1 VTARNTATTQKGR
14 SASHPARDRFTSRS
28 LAMARFVAQRM
39 LLKPLVWSL
48 TRVTVVGRPP
58 LAKVKGGFVIV
69 ANHAS
74 HLDAPLIMGA
84 LPRRLSRY
92 LAAAA
97 AGDYFFDV
105 WWRRGLT
112 ALFFNAFPVDR
123 SGENPRRISAKSLL
137 QRGVPVLVFPEGTRS
152 RDGEL
157 GPFRP
162 GAAAL
167 ATVCA
172 VPCVPVALIGVHIAH
187 PRGANWPKAGRPPVG
202 VAFGEPMEALA
213 GESAAQFTERIRL
226 EILRLRT
233 LYAATSLVQTTSS
246 EGARP

>member
-1 VTARNTATTQKGR
+1 VTPRNVATQTDGPPP
-14 SASHPARDRFTSRS
+14 HPARDRFTSRP
-28 LAMARFVAQRM
+28 LAAARFVAQRG

-58 LAKVKGGFVIV
+58 LKKVKGGFVIV

-123 SGENPRRISAKSLL
+123 TGNSPRQVSAKSLL
-137 QRGVPVLVFPEGTRS
+137 QRGVPLLVFPEGTRS

-157 GPFRP
+157 GTFRP

-167 ATVCA
+167 ATVCD

-187 PRGANWPKAGRPPVG
+187 PRGSNWPKAGRPPVG
-202 VAFGEPMEALA
+202 VAFGEPMIARD
-213 GESAAQFTERIRL
+213 GESATEFTERIRL
-226 EILRLRT
+226 EIVRLKEK
-233 LYAATSLVQTTSS
+233 YASTSLVQTTSS
-246 EGARP
+246 